1 MASLPLQVV
10 HQFTAAGTANFR
22 CQADDVASAGAI
34 KITGHQGRQPRELG
48 LAGHQLH
55 RR

>member
-22 CQADDVASAGAI
+22 CGAEGIDAVIGAI
-34 KITGHQGRQPRELG
+34 KITAIRVGSLVNSG
-48 LAGHQLH
+48 
-55 RR
+55 